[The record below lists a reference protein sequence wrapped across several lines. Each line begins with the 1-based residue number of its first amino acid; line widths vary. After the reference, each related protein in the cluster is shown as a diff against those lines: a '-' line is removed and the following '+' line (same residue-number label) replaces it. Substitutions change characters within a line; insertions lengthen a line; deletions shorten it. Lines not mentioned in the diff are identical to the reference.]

1 MLKSSV
7 VLTGRLLIQ
16 KMNEKGEV
24 IYKTEVPNIVV
35 TAGKE
40 FIASR
45 LVSNDADVMNYMAI
59 GDDPSSAVVTQTALQ
74 NELARNEVSG
84 AIALNTTTTFTA
96 TFLAGTGTG
105 DIKEA
110 GIFNTGSSSVH
121 VFDADAAVDNGSNI
135 ITIIDHGFVTGD
147 KVTYTD
153 GGGTAISGLIDGG
166 TYYVINLTA
175 DTLQLATTAADAD
188 DGIEI
193 DIEAAA
199 LSGANHKL
207 TYGTMLCRT
216 TFPVIT
222 KGPTEALSISWVVT
236 VG

>member
-110 GIFNTGSSSVH
+110 GIFILVQALFMYLTQMLQSIMVVISLLSSIMVS
-121 VFDADAAVDNGSNI
+121 
-135 ITIIDHGFVTGD
+135 
-147 KVTYTD
+147 
-153 GGGTAISGLIDGG
+153 L
-166 TYYVINLTA
+166 L
-175 DTLQLATTAADAD
+175 
-188 DGIEI
+188 EI
-193 DIEAAA
+193 
-199 LSGANHKL
+199 K
-207 TYGTMLCRT
+207 
-216 TFPVIT
+216 
-222 KGPTEALSISWVVT
+222 
-236 VG
+236 